1 MQDKFDA
8 YKLLCHYKSARRK
21 EENKVA
27 FEQKNLYFAFK
38 RRHLFALKVH
48 KEVSWIYKPLHAPFK

>member
-27 FEQKNLYFAFK
+27 FERKKLYFAFK

-48 KEVSWIYKPLHAPFK
+48 KEVS